1 MAQQQLLLITLV
13 VIVLGL
19 AVAVA
24 IGMFG
29 DSAVDAN
36 RDAVS
41 SDLLNFASRAHEFYR
56 RPTLFNGGGG
66 SFVKMTSDAQG
77 LARITNLPG
86 GRNDNGSYSVQS
98 AGTGTQVVLQG
109 VGIEQTSD
117 GNYVTVR
124 MLVREGSSDSVYS
137 VY

>member
-1 MAQQQLLLITLV
+1 MAQQQLLLIVLV

-24 IGMFG
+24 ISMFG

-41 SDLLNFASRAHEFYR
+41 EDLLILAARAHEFFR
-56 RPTLFNGGGG
+56 RPTIFNGGGR
-66 SFVKMTSDAQG
+66 SFERLTANASGIAK
-77 LARITNLPG
+77 LTNMPG
-86 GRNDNGSYSVQS
+86 GQNNNGTYSVSS
-98 AGTGTQVVLQG
+98 AGTANQVVLQG
-109 VGIEQTSD
+109 VGIEGASE
-117 GNYVTVR
+117 GHSVTVR
-124 MLVREGSSDSVYS
+124 ILVREGSQDSIYS